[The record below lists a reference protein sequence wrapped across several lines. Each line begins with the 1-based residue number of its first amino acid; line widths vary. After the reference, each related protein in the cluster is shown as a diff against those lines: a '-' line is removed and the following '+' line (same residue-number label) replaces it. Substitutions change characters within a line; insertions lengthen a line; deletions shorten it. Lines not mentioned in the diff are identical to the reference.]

1 MPLKRVNQT
10 YVIATST
17 KVDVSS
23 VDVTK
28 FEDAYFKA
36 TEKKTVKKGESDF
49 FETETEKKVSLCTGV
64 NAHYTELDTLGLF
77 AE

>member
-17 KVDVSS
+17 KVDVGSI
-23 VDVTK
+23 DVTK

-49 FETETEKKVSLCTGV
+49 FETETEKKVSLV
-64 NAHYTELDTLGLF
+64 FGLMLF
-77 AE
+77 MQSWIQ

>member
-49 FETETEKKVSLCTGV
+49 FETETEKKVSFCIGV
-64 NAHYTELDTLGLF
+64 NALYTELGTRGSCT
-77 AE
+77 E